1 MNTQPLPGGGTILN
15 VLRCALH
22 ISSGMIIFISRL
34 SRSAERSKRYFHRR
48 DRCRKRQVQTL
59 PSSPSPSLL
68 RKSTSPKGR
77 GLGMA
82 VQFPAQV
89 QSARSRQRLP
99 PRENWQSLRL
109 CLRELNRPTQKAPAR
124 RVQGLWNSYLTC
136 GLPAGSRSSSGGR

>member
-48 DRCRKRQVQTL
+48 GRCRKRQVQTL

-82 VQFPAQV
+82 VQFPAQM

-99 PRENWQSLRL
+99 PRGSWQSCQALTEGVKSSHAKSPR
-109 CLRELNRPTQKAPAR
+109 TQGAGA
-124 RVQGLWNSYLTC
+124 LESDLTC

>member
-22 ISSGMIIFISRL
+22 ISSGMIIFISHL

-48 DRCRKRQVQTL
+48 GRCRKRQVQTL

-109 CLRELNRPTQKAPAR
+109 CLGELNRPTQKSPR
-124 RVQGLWNSYLTC
+124 TQGAGALEQLFTC